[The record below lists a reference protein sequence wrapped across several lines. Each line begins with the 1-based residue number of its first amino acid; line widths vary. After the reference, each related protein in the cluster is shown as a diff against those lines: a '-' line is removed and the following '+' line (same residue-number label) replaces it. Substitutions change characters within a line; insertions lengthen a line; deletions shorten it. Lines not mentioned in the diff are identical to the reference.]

1 MHLEHLMDVLS
12 STRVSPVEGRKVVFE
27 RLNQSL
33 QKALK
38 DLPKVDP
45 QYAEI
50 SGVIEAEMCRELE
63 KIAGMSGTSEV
74 PRNGDHRKLIQAVD
88 VYDGLNITPI
98 KHKVSGF
105 LEEDYD
111 KLVDLFVNMIDADL
125 QQKKRNAEEELK
137 EFESTHGKKLRFQDK
152 LHLLT
157 LKKMELPTE
166 WEKGKEWLLSERGDA
181 ESLHHRIAVELS
193 WFMIAICE
201 THENATAASKR
212 MAPLLSWGFHTD
224 MLSFFQK
231 VDEMQSGDIESE
243 EALASQWSELMALKN
258 DVKLSWIQKS
268 TLS

>member
-1 MHLEHLMDVLS
+1 MLLEQLVDLLS
-12 STRVSPVEGRKVVFE
+12 STRVSPVEGRKDVFE

-33 QKALK
+33 PKALK
-38 DLPKVDP
+38 DLPKLDH
-45 QYAEI
+45 QHAEI
-50 SGVIEAEMCRELE
+50 SGAIELEMCRELE
-63 KIAGMSGTSEV
+63 KIAGMSGTSEL

-125 QQKKRNAEEELK
+125 QQKKRNAEKELK

-157 LKKMELPTE
+157 LEKMELPSQ
-166 WEKGKEWLLSERGDA
+166 WEQGKEWLLSERGDA
-181 ESLHHRIAVELS
+181 ESLRHRIALELS
-193 WFMIAICE
+193 WFMIAVCE
-201 THENATAASKR
+201 TDEDATAASKR
-212 MAPLLSWGFHTD
+212 MAPLLSWGFHAD

-231 VDEMQSGDIESE
+231 VDEMQSGDPESE
-243 EALASQWSELMALKN
+243 EAMESQWSELVAWKN
-258 DVKLSWIQKS
+258 EVKLSWFHKS